1 MLEESL
7 LKTNFIGRDGFRW
20 WIGQVAPQEAQKSQ
34 LGGGGW
40 GNRFKVR
47 ILGYHPYSVVDL
59 PDDDLPWAQAL
70 LGCSDGSG
78 AANRGTSVKIA
89 PGDSVLGF
97 FLDGD
102 NAQIPVILG
111 VFGRTLSVP
120 SEDYVSPFVPFT
132 GYTGR
137 ITNDGSKL
145 AKNQSNEQNANSAKS
160 PRSVDKA
167 TADKINKKTE
177 SSTQIDPAIAA
188 EDAALAEAQAKEKA
202 EATKEISASKTIGQ
216 KVTAASSDRDSAPQ
230 TIKNDVDNF
239 VKRISDIRD
248 GIEAGTNAVT
258 DFVSN
263 KKQALL
269 KEIDSMTASIQKG
282 TTRMINDMT
291 MNLTKALIPT
301 LNSGLQFL
309 YDQVYALVLAAT
321 RSPAAAEK
329 AGTIAQA
336 LFIGPIK
343 KLSDA
348 IPCVANNVIN
358 GIGETIK
365 GLLTSVAD
373 NVTNFVSCI
382 GDQVVGALMN
392 QIIGS
397 VTKFLSPLMGGLDK
411 ILQGFSVLDFFR
423 KTGDSILG
431 LADRLGCN
439 EIAPDYDL
447 VSNEWVIG
455 KGSTDKVG
463 VPVNE
468 ILDTANQA
476 QSIGDAAIN
485 VVQDIAAATGSL
497 GVFDFMN
504 PSVSVPGFKSAL
516 GNCFAGFP
524 ELGGCGGTKIKIFGG
539 SGQGGTANAIF
550 GAIESIANGGRGLTG
565 SLIGVDLVNG
575 GGGYTFPPFVEI
587 VDECGSGFGAS
598 ARAVIDYDED
608 SPTYQQI
615 TDIYIVTEGEDY
627 VIGDDLSEYVPND
640 INGPLIVSPGAGYSP
655 DDIALDSNGNQYTV
669 KVDDVGG
676 ITNAT
681 RIGDGVSITY
691 KPVDNLVTFDVRT
704 RTGSGAIFKPRLI
717 KRPEEYQGEVK
728 RVVDCISNE
737 NNLVGYVNGKEYY
750 GPFHVHPN
758 NGRKMVGSRHT
769 QVAHQYIY
777 DTPEASLGSRTS
789 SVSTTTQVNVETT
802 TTTAQTAASDP
813 TPTPTPTPDPTPTPT
828 PPPSSPQST
837 PPPSSPPS
845 SPPPSS
851 PPSSPPPSSGGGS
864 GGYY

>member
-7 LKTNFIGRDGFRW
+7 FKTNFIGRDGFRW

-34 LGGGGW
+34 VSGGGW

-47 ILGYHPYSVVDL
+47 ILGYHPYSLIDL

-70 LGCSDGSG
+70 LGCTDGSG
-78 AANRGTSVKIA
+78 AANRGTSVKIS

-102 NAQIPVILG
+102 NAQIPVIIG

-137 ITNDGSKL
+137 VKNDGSLL
-145 AKNQSNEQNANSAKS
+145 AKNQSNDQNANSAKS

-167 TADKINKKTE
+167 TADKINKKAE
-177 SSTQIDPAIAA
+177 SSTQTDPALAA

-202 EATKEISASKTIGQ
+202 AATKEISASKTIGQ
-216 KVTAASSDRDSAPQ
+216 KVTAASSDKDSAAQ

-239 VKRISDIRD
+239 VKKISAIREGVQA
-248 GIEAGTNAVT
+248 GISSVT
-258 DFVSN
+258 DFVGN
-263 KKQALL
+263 KKQELL

-282 TTRMINDMT
+282 TTGMINNMT

-301 LNSGLQFL
+301 LNGGLQVL
-309 YDQVYALVLAAT
+309 YDRVYALVFAAT
-321 RSPAAAEK
+321 QSSAAAEK

-348 IPCVANNVIN
+348 IPCIANNVIN

-423 KTGDSILG
+423 KTADSILG

-447 VSNEWVIG
+447 ASNEWVIG
-455 KGSTDKVG
+455 KGTTDKVG

-468 ILDTANQA
+468 ILDTANEA
-476 QSIGDAAIN
+476 QSIADSAIN
-485 VVQDIAAATGSL
+485 IVQDIAAETGSL

-539 SGQGGTANAIF
+539 SGKGGTANAIF

-587 VDECGSGFGAS
+587 VDECGSGYGAS

-615 TDIYIVTEGEDY
+615 TDIYIATEGENY

-640 INGPLIVSPGAGYSP
+640 TNGPLIVSPGSGYSP
-655 DDIALDSNGNQYTV
+655 DDTALDSSGNEYEV
-669 KVDDVGG
+669 NVDDTGG
-676 ITNAT
+676 IINAT

-704 RTGSGAIFKPRLI
+704 KTGSGVIFKPRLI
-717 KRPEEYQGEVK
+717 KRPEGYQGEVK
-728 RVVDCISNE
+728 RVIDCISNE

-750 GPFHVHPN
+750 GPFHVHPT
-758 NGRKMVGSRHT
+758 NGRKMVGSKHT

-789 SVSTTTQVNVETT
+789 SVNTTTRVSVETT
-802 TTTAQTAASDP
+802 TTDT
-813 TPTPTPTPDPTPTPT
+813 TPTATPTPT
-828 PPPSSPQST
+828 PPPSSPTPT
-837 PPPSSPPS
+837 PPPS
-845 SPPPSS
+845 SS
-851 PPSSPPPSSGGGS
+851 PPSSPPPSSGGGGS
-864 GGYY
+864 SYGGGY

>member
-7 LKTNFIGRDGFRW
+7 FKTNFIGRDGFRW

-34 LGGGGW
+34 VSGGGW

-47 ILGYHPYSVVDL
+47 ILGYHPYSLIDL

-70 LGCSDGSG
+70 LGCTDGSG
-78 AANRGTSVKIA
+78 AANRGTSVKIS

-102 NAQIPVILG
+102 NAQIPVIIG

-137 ITNDGSKL
+137 VKNDGSLL
-145 AKNQSNEQNANSAKS
+145 AKNQSNDQNANSAKS

-167 TADKINKKTE
+167 TADKINKKAE
-177 SSTQIDPAIAA
+177 SSTQTDPALAA

-202 EATKEISASKTIGQ
+202 AATKEISASKTIGQ
-216 KVTAASSDRDSAPQ
+216 KVTAASSDKDSAAQ

-239 VKRISDIRD
+239 VKKISAIREGVQA
-248 GIEAGTNAVT
+248 GISSVT
-258 DFVSN
+258 DFVGN
-263 KKQALL
+263 KKQELL

-282 TTRMINDMT
+282 TTGMINNMT

-301 LNSGLQFL
+301 LNGGLQVL
-309 YDQVYALVLAAT
+309 YDRVYALVFAAT
-321 RSPAAAEK
+321 QSSAAAEK

-348 IPCVANNVIN
+348 IPCIANNVIN

-397 VTKFLSPLMGGLDK
+397 VTKFLGPLMGGLDK

-423 KTGDSILG
+423 KTADSILG

-447 VSNEWVIG
+447 ASNEWVIG
-455 KGSTDKVG
+455 KGTTDKVG

-468 ILDTANQA
+468 ILDTANEA
-476 QSIGDAAIN
+476 QSIADSAIN
-485 VVQDIAAATGSL
+485 IVQDIAAETGSL

-539 SGQGGTANAIF
+539 SGKGGTANAIF

-587 VDECGSGFGAS
+587 VDECGSGYGAS

-615 TDIYIVTEGEDY
+615 TDIYIATEGENY

-640 INGPLIVSPGAGYSP
+640 TNGPLIVSPGSGYSP
-655 DDIALDSNGNQYTV
+655 DDTALDSSGNEYEV
-669 KVDDVGG
+669 NVDDTGG
-676 ITNAT
+676 IINAT

-704 RTGSGAIFKPRLI
+704 KTGSGVIFKPRLI
-717 KRPEEYQGEVK
+717 KRPEGYQGEVK
-728 RVVDCISNE
+728 RVIDCISNE

-750 GPFHVHPN
+750 GPFHVHPT
-758 NGRKMVGSRHT
+758 NGRKMVGSKHT

-789 SVSTTTQVNVETT
+789 SVNTTTRVSVETT
-802 TTTAQTAASDP
+802 TTDT
-813 TPTPTPTPDPTPTPT
+813 TPTATPTPT
-828 PPPSSPQST
+828 PPPSSPTPT
-837 PPPSSPPS
+837 PPPS
-845 SPPPSS
+845 SS
-851 PPSSPPPSSGGGS
+851 PPSSPPPSSGGGGS
-864 GGYY
+864 SYGGGY

>member
-34 LGGGGW
+34 VSGGGW

-47 ILGYHPYSVVDL
+47 ILGYHPYSVIDL

-70 LGCSDGSG
+70 LGCTDGSG
-78 AANRGTSVKIA
+78 AANRGTSVKIS

-137 ITNDGSKL
+137 VKNDGSKL
-145 AKNQSNEQNANSAKS
+145 ARNESNEQNASSAKS
-160 PRSVDKA
+160 PRSVDKK
-167 TADKINKKTE
+167 TVDKLNERVNT
-177 SSTQIDPAIAA
+177 DDNP
-188 EDAALAEAQAKEKA
+188 
-202 EATKEISASKTIGQ
+202 ATKEVSASNTIGQ
-216 KVTAASSDRDSAPQ
+216 KVTAASSDKDSAVQ

-239 VKRISDIRD
+239 VKKISAIRE
-248 GIEAGTNAVT
+248 GIQAGTTAVT

-263 KKQALL
+263 KKQALFR
-269 KEIDSMTASIQKG
+269 EIDSMTASIQKG

-291 MNLTKALIPT
+291 MNLTKKLIPT
-301 LNSGLQFL
+301 LNGGLQVL
-309 YDQVYALVLAAT
+309 YDQVYALVFAAT
-321 RSPAAAEK
+321 QSSAAAEK

-348 IPCVANNVIN
+348 IPCIANNVIN

-397 VTKFLSPLMGGLDK
+397 VTKFLAPLMGGLDK

-439 EIAPDYDL
+439 EIAPEYDL
-447 VSNEWVIG
+447 ASNEWVIG
-455 KGSTDKVG
+455 KGTTDKVG

-468 ILDTANQA
+468 ILETANEA
-476 QSIGDAAIN
+476 QSIADSAIN

-539 SGQGGTANAIF
+539 SGNGGTANAIF

-587 VDECGSGFGAS
+587 VDECGSGYGAT

-615 TDIYIVTEGEDY
+615 TDIYIVTEGENY

-640 INGPLIVSPGAGYSP
+640 INGPLVVFPGSGYSP
-655 DDIALDSNGNQYTV
+655 DDTALDSNGNEYTV
-669 KVDDVGG
+669 NVDDSGG
-676 ITNAT
+676 IINAT

-691 KPVDNLVTFDVRT
+691 KPIDNLVTFDVRT
-704 RTGSGAIFKPRLI
+704 KTGSGAIFKPRLI
-717 KRPEEYQGEVK
+717 KRPEGYQGEVK

-737 NNLVGYVNGKEYY
+737 NNLVGYVDGKEYY
-750 GPFHVHPN
+750 GPFHVHPT
-758 NGRKMVGSRHT
+758 NGRKMVGSKHT
-769 QVAHQYIY
+769 QVAHKYIY

-789 SVSTTTQVNVETT
+789 SVNTTTRVNVETATTET
-802 TTTAQTAASDP
+802 TTTAT
-813 TPTPTPTPDPTPTPT
+813 TPTPTPAPTPT
-828 PPPSSPQST
+828 PPPSSPTPT
-837 PPPSSPPS
+837 PPPSS
-845 SPPPSS
+845 SPPP
-851 PPSSPPPSSGGGS
+851 SPPPSSGGGS
-864 GGYY
+864 SSSGGY

>member
-34 LGGGGW
+34 VSGGGW

-47 ILGYHPYSVVDL
+47 ILGYHPYSLIDL

-70 LGCSDGSG
+70 LGCTDGSG
-78 AANRGTSVKIA
+78 AANRGTSVKIS

-102 NAQIPVILG
+102 NAQIPVIIG

-137 ITNDGSKL
+137 VKNDGSLL

-167 TADKINKKTE
+167 TADKINKKAE
-177 SSTQIDPAIAA
+177 SSTQTDPALAA

-202 EATKEISASKTIGQ
+202 AATKEISASKTIGQ
-216 KVTAASSDRDSAPQ
+216 KVTAASSDKDSAAQ

-239 VKRISDIRD
+239 VKKISAVREGVQA
-248 GIEAGTNAVT
+248 GISSVT
-258 DFVSN
+258 DFVGN
-263 KKQALL
+263 KKQELL

-301 LNSGLQFL
+301 LNGGLQVL
-309 YDQVYALVLAAT
+309 YDRVYALVFAAT
-321 RSPAAAEK
+321 KSSAAAEK

-348 IPCVANNVIN
+348 IPCIANNVIN

-397 VTKFLSPLMGGLDK
+397 VTKFLAPLMGGLDK

-423 KTGDSILG
+423 KTADSILG

-447 VSNEWVIG
+447 ASNEWVIG
-455 KGSTDKVG
+455 KGTTDKVG

-468 ILDTANQA
+468 ILDTANEA
-476 QSIGDAAIN
+476 QSIGDSAIN
-485 VVQDIAAATGSL
+485 IVQDIAEATGSL

-539 SGQGGTANAIF
+539 SGKGGTANAIF

-587 VDECGSGFGAS
+587 VDECGSGYGAS

-615 TDIYIVTEGEDY
+615 TDIYIATEGENY
-627 VIGDDLSEYVPND
+627 VIGDDLSDYVPND
-640 INGPLIVSPGAGYSP
+640 TNGPLIVSSGSGYSP
-655 DDIALDSNGNQYTV
+655 DDTALDSSGNEYEV
-669 KVDDVGG
+669 NVDDTGG
-676 ITNAT
+676 IINAT

-704 RTGSGAIFKPRLI
+704 KTGSGAIFKPRLI
-717 KRPEEYQGEVK
+717 KKPEGYQGEVK
-728 RVVDCISNE
+728 RVIDCISNE

-750 GPFHVHPN
+750 GPFHVHPT
-758 NGRKMVGSRHT
+758 NGRKMVGSKHT

-777 DTPEASLGSRTS
+777 DTPEASFGSRTS
-789 SVSTTTQVNVETT
+789 SVNTTTQVSVETT
-802 TTTAQTAASDP
+802 TTDT
-813 TPTPTPTPDPTPTPT
+813 TPTATPTPT
-828 PPPSSPQST
+828 PPPSSPT
-837 PPPSSPPS
+837 PPPS
-845 SPPPSS
+845 SS
-851 PPSSPPPSSGGGS
+851 PPSSPPPSSGGGGS
-864 GGYY
+864 SYGGGY

>member
-7 LKTNFIGRDGFRW
+7 FKTNFIGRDGFRW

-34 LGGGGW
+34 VSGGGW

-47 ILGYHPYSVVDL
+47 ILGYHPYSLIDL

-70 LGCSDGSG
+70 LGCTDGSG
-78 AANRGTSVKIA
+78 AANRGTSVKIS

-102 NAQIPVILG
+102 NAQIPVIIG

-137 ITNDGSKL
+137 VKNDGSLL
-145 AKNQSNEQNANSAKS
+145 AKNQSNDQNANSAKS

-167 TADKINKKTE
+167 TADKINKKAE
-177 SSTQIDPAIAA
+177 SSTQTDPALAA

-202 EATKEISASKTIGQ
+202 AATKEISASKTIGQ
-216 KVTAASSDRDSAPQ
+216 KVTAASSDKDSAAQ

-239 VKRISDIRD
+239 VKKISAIREGVQA
-248 GIEAGTNAVT
+248 GISSVT
-258 DFVSN
+258 DFVGN
-263 KKQALL
+263 KKQELL

-282 TTRMINDMT
+282 TTGMINNMT

-301 LNSGLQFL
+301 LNGGLQVL
-309 YDQVYALVLAAT
+309 YDRVYALVFAAT
-321 RSPAAAEK
+321 QSSAAAEK

-348 IPCVANNVIN
+348 IPCIANNVIN

-423 KTGDSILG
+423 KTADSILG

-447 VSNEWVIG
+447 ASNEWVIG
-455 KGSTDKVG
+455 KGTTDKVG

-468 ILDTANQA
+468 ILDTANEA
-476 QSIGDAAIN
+476 QSIADSAIN
-485 VVQDIAAATGSL
+485 IVQDIAAETGSL

-539 SGQGGTANAIF
+539 SGKGGTANAIF

-587 VDECGSGFGAS
+587 VDECGSGYGAS

-615 TDIYIVTEGEDY
+615 TDIYIATEGENY
-627 VIGDDLSEYVPND
+627 VIGDDLSEYIPND
-640 INGPLIVSPGAGYSP
+640 TNGPLIVSPGSGYSP
-655 DDIALDSNGNQYTV
+655 DDTALDSSGNEYEV
-669 KVDDVGG
+669 NVDDTGG
-676 ITNAT
+676 IINAT

-704 RTGSGAIFKPRLI
+704 KTGSGVIFKPRLI
-717 KRPEEYQGEVK
+717 KRPEGYQGEVK
-728 RVVDCISNE
+728 RVIDCISNE

-750 GPFHVHPN
+750 GPFHVHPT
-758 NGRKMVGSRHT
+758 NGRKMVGSKHT

-789 SVSTTTQVNVETT
+789 SVNTTTRVSVETT
-802 TTTAQTAASDP
+802 TTDT
-813 TPTPTPTPDPTPTPT
+813 TPTATPTPT
-828 PPPSSPQST
+828 PPPSSPTPT
-837 PPPSSPPS
+837 PPPS
-845 SPPPSS
+845 SS
-851 PPSSPPPSSGGGS
+851 PPSSPPPSSGGGGS
-864 GGYY
+864 SYGGGY